1 MAQLLTWRQYLGTL
15 SEVFHLVLHQWS
27 GGDWR
32 SREKLREG
40 YIKHYAHI
48 REVVPKDNLLEWE
61 PEDGWEPICKFLGK
75 PVPQEAFPYANRGN
89 GVSDRLLLGGYI
101 RMVKCVIGK
110 IFWPASAITVAVG
123 SWWFYMKVKY

>member
-1 MAQLLTWRQYLGTL
+1 M
-15 SEVFHLVLHQWS
+15 
-27 GGDWR
+27 
-32 SREKLREG
+32 
-40 YIKHYAHI
+40 
-48 REVVPKDNLLEWE
+48 PKENLLEWE

-101 RMVKCVIGK
+101 RMVKWVIGK